1 MIQSIIVYSVLTIVM
16 MYMSYLARAKG
27 KWKYMVYAS
36 FAYAAVFGARYG
48 VGTDYM
54 TYLENFRSYSTTVS
68 HLGFSDKFEIG
79 FNLITTLFAWLGWH
93 VTIYFGV
100 IAFIQILF
108 TFLPFR
114 SENKLL
120 PYLVFTFMVG
130 CSWLTY
136 SNGLRQILA
145 VALWI
150 WAVRF
155 MVEKKVWMHYFVILL
170 AVTMHTSALML
181 VVFYPLYYWK
191 EEWFRNIKWQL
202 LALVLSLVIM
212 NLHIAQNLMRS
223 IDLVAQAVG
232 YGDYADEDSDTIA
245 QLVDRELSLGMGFF
259 ITLLLNILL
268 VIFSPKV
275 KNYVKSKYFNAA
287 YNFFVIGI
295 VLKYIFA
302 SSMVFSR
309 INYYFINFT
318 FIVAAYTLF
327 YAHRCNRVLF
337 YTLLALYV
345 LTFAATLWKGEENTA
360 LFVFFWQ
367 KDLYYLK

>member
-1 MIQSIIVYSVLTIVM
+1 
-16 MYMSYLARAKG
+16 
-27 KWKYMVYAS
+27 
-36 FAYAAVFGARYG
+36 
-48 VGTDYM
+48 
-54 TYLENFRSYSTTVS
+54 
-68 HLGFSDKFEIG
+68 
-79 FNLITTLFAWLGWH
+79 
-93 VTIYFGV
+93 
-100 IAFIQILF
+100 
-108 TFLPFR
+108 
-114 SENKLL
+114 
-120 PYLVFTFMVG
+120 MVG

-212 NLHIAQNLMRS
+212 NLHVAQNLMRS

-337 YTLLALYV
+337 YTLLALYA